1 MERQNLKLIFSEIIE
16 GYSLVNSPTFGDLKI
31 KHINNF
37 DSAQTD
43 IRQDYSFKKAVK
55 EGLPKREDKIKYLI
69 KEKLW
74 DPEKDK
80 EADRIESL
88 TKGMLKTKSKLHLQV
103 QIDQIK
109 KDIKTAETDLIKIK
123 QEKEEIIGFTAEEYA
138 SRRVNEY
145 LMQVSILDK
154 DGKVLFNDEEF
165 GDLEQ
170 EQVNEIMKIYSLNAD
185 KFKAYSLKR
194 IALADFFTNIFYL
207 CEDNLFNF
215 YGKPVI
221 HLTFYQ
227 IEVYSF
233 GRYFKSV
240 IQNSEEKIPEHIME
254 DPDELIEWA
263 QSSKNVKDAME
274 KSNLSDKEHSATSL
288 VGATKE
294 DLKKA
299 GIDTDTDMID
309 LSQEAK
315 KKGGKLSME
324 DLMKLHGVK

>member
-1 MERQNLKLIFSEIIE
+1 MEKQNLKLIFSEIIE

-43 IRQDYSFKKAVK
+43 IKQDYYFKKAAK
-55 EGLPKREDKIKYLI
+55 EGLPEREDKIKYLI
-69 KEKLW
+69 EEKLW

-88 TKGMLKTKSKLHLQV
+88 IKGMMKTKSKLHLQV

-109 KDIKTAETDLIKIK
+109 KDIKAAEADLIKIK
-123 QEKEEIIGFTAEEYA
+123 QKKEEIIGFTAEEYA

-145 LMQVSILDK
+145 LIQVSILNE
-154 DGKVLFNDEEF
+154 DGKALFNDEEF

-170 EQVNEIMKIYSLNAD
+170 GQILEIMGIYSSNTD
-185 KFKAYSLKR
+185 KFKAYNLKR
-194 IALADFFTNIFYL
+194 IALADFFTNIFYI
-207 CEDNLFNF
+207 CEDNIFNF

-233 GRYFKSV
+233 GRYFKSI

-263 QSSKNVKDAME
+263 QSSKNVKEAME
-274 KSNLSDKEHSATSL
+274 KGNSSDKEHGATSL

-299 GIDTDTDMID
+299 GIDEDADMID

-324 DLMKLHGVK
+324 DMMKLHGVK

>member
-1 MERQNLKLIFSEIIE
+1 M
-16 GYSLVNSPTFGDLKI
+16 FGDLKI

-37 DSAQTD
+37 DSARSD
-43 IRQDYSFKKAVK
+43 MIHDYCLTKAAK

-69 KEKLW
+69 EEKLW

-80 EADRIESL
+80 EADRLESL
-88 TKGMLKTKSKLHLQV
+88 IKGMMKTKSKLHLQA

-109 KDIKTAETDLIKIK
+109 KDIKTAEADFLKIK

-138 SRRVNEY
+138 GRRVNEH
-145 LMQVSILDK
+145 LMQISILDK
-154 DGKVLFNDEEF
+154 DDKTLFSEEEF
-165 GDLEQ
+165 GELEQ
-170 EQVNEIMKIYSLNAD
+170 EQIHEILSIYSSNTE
-185 KFKAYSLKR
+185 KFKAHSLKR
-194 IALADFFTNIFYL
+194 IALADFFTNIFYI
-207 CEDNLFNF
+207 CEDNIFNF

-221 HLTFYQ
+221 NLTFYQ
-227 IEVYSF
+227 IEIYSF
-233 GRYFKSV
+233 GRYFKSI
-240 IQNSEEKIPEHIME
+240 IQNSEEKIPEHILE

-274 KSNLSDKEHSATSL
+274 KSSLSDKEHSATSL

-299 GIDTDTDMID
+299 GIDADTDMID

-324 DLMKLHGVK
+324 DMMKLHGVK

>member
-1 MERQNLKLIFSEIIE
+1 MKRERLKLIFSEIIE
-16 GYSLVNSPTFGDLKI
+16 GYSLVNSEMFGDLKI

-37 DSAQTD
+37 DSARSD
-43 IRQDYSFKKAVK
+43 IIHDYCLTKAAK

-69 KEKLW
+69 EEKLW

-80 EADRIESL
+80 EADRLESL
-88 TKGMLKTKSKLHLQV
+88 IKGMMKTKSKLHLQA

-109 KDIKTAETDLIKIK
+109 KDIKTAEADFLKIK

-138 SRRVNEY
+138 GRRVNEH
-145 LMQVSILDK
+145 LMQISILDK
-154 DGKVLFNDEEF
+154 DDKTLFSEEEF
-165 GDLEQ
+165 GELEQ
-170 EQVNEIMKIYSLNAD
+170 EEIHEILSIYSSNTE
-185 KFKAYSLKR
+185 KFKAHSLKR
-194 IALADFFTNIFYL
+194 IALADFFTNIFYI
-207 CEDNLFNF
+207 CEDNIFNF

-221 HLTFYQ
+221 NLTFYQ
-227 IEVYSF
+227 IEIYSF
-233 GRYFKSV
+233 GRYFKSI
-240 IQNSEEKIPEHIME
+240 IQNSEEKIPEHILE

-274 KSNLSDKEHSATSL
+274 KSSLSDKEHSATSL

-299 GIDTDTDMID
+299 GIDADTDMID

-324 DLMKLHGVK
+324 DMMKLHRVK

>member
-1 MERQNLKLIFSEIIE
+1 MERQDLKLIFSEIIE
-16 GYSLVNSPTFGDLKI
+16 GYSLVNSPTYGDLKI

-55 EGLPKREDKIKYLI
+55 DGLPKREDKTKYLI
-69 KEKLW
+69 EEKLW

-88 TKGMLKTKSKLHLQV
+88 IKGMLKTKSKLHLQT

-109 KDIKTAETDLIKIK
+109 KDIKTAEADLIKIK

-145 LMQVSILDK
+145 LMQVSILGK
-154 DGKVLFNDEEF
+154 DGKALFNDEEF
-165 GDLEQ
+165 GDLDQ
-170 EQVNEIMKIYSLNAD
+170 EQVNEIMKIYSSNAD

-194 IALADFFTNIFYL
+194 IALADFFTNIFYI
-207 CEDNLFNF
+207 CEDNIFNF

-221 HLTFYQ
+221 DLTFYQ

-233 GRYFKSV
+233 GRYFKSI
-240 IQNSEEKIPEHIME
+240 IQNSDEKIPEHIME

-274 KSNLSDKEHSATSL
+274 KGNLGDKEHSATSL

-299 GIDTDTDMID
+299 GIDADTDMID

-324 DLMKLHGVK
+324 DMMKLHGVK

>member
-1 MERQNLKLIFSEIIE
+1 M
-16 GYSLVNSPTFGDLKI
+16 VNSEVFGDLKI

-37 DSAQTD
+37 DSAKSD
-43 IRQDYSFKKAVK
+43 IIHDYCLTKAAK
-55 EGLPKREDKIKYLI
+55 EGLSKREDKIKYLI
-69 KEKLW
+69 EEKLW

-88 TKGMLKTKSKLHLQV
+88 IKGMLKTKSKLHLQV

-109 KDIKTAETDLIKIK
+109 KDIKTAEEDLIKIK
-123 QEKEEIIGFTAEEYA
+123 KEKGEIIGFTAEEYA
-138 SRRVNEY
+138 SRRVNEH
-145 LMQVSILDK
+145 LMQISILDK
-154 DGKVLFNDEEF
+154 DDKALFNEEEF
-165 GDLEQ
+165 GELEQ
-170 EQVNEIMKIYSLNAD
+170 EQIHEILSIYSSNTE
-185 KFKAYSLKR
+185 KFQAHSLKR
-194 IALADFFTNIFYL
+194 IALADFFTNIFYI
-207 CEDNLFNF
+207 CEDNIFNF

-221 HLTFYQ
+221 NLTFYQ

-233 GRYFKSV
+233 GRYFKSI
-240 IQNSEEKIPEHIME
+240 IQNSEEKIPEHILE

-263 QSSKNVKDAME
+263 QSGKNVKEALE
-274 KSNLSDKEHSATSL
+274 KSGLKDKEHSATSL

-299 GIDTDTDMID
+299 GIDADTDMID

-324 DLMKLHGVK
+324 DMMKLHGVK

>member
-69 KEKLW
+69 EEKLW
-74 DPEKDK
+74 SPEKDK

-88 TKGMLKTKSKLHLQV
+88 IKGMSKTKSKLHLQV

-170 EQVNEIMKIYSLNAD
+170 EQIHEIMGIYSSNAD

-233 GRYFKSV
+233 GRYFKSI
-240 IQNSEEKIPEHIME
+240 IQNSEEKIPEHILE

-263 QSSKNVKDAME
+263 QSSKNVKDVME
-274 KSNLSDKEHSATSL
+274 KSNSSDKEHGATSL

-299 GIDTDTDMID
+299 GIDEDADMID

>member
-1 MERQNLKLIFSEIIE
+1 MEKQNLKLIFSEIIE

-37 DSAQTD
+37 DSAQSD
-43 IRQDYSFKKAVK
+43 IKQDYCFKKAVK
-55 EGLPKREDKIKYLI
+55 DGLPKKEDKIKYLI

-80 EADRIESL
+80 EADRLESL
-88 TKGMLKTKSKLHLQV
+88 IKGMMKTKSKLHLQA

-109 KDIKTAETDLIKIK
+109 KDIKTAEADFLKIK
-123 QEKEEIIGFTAEEYA
+123 QKKEEAIGFTAEEYA
-138 SRRVNEY
+138 NRRVNEH
-145 LMQVSILDK
+145 LMQVSILGE
-154 DGKVLFNDEEF
+154 DGKTLFNDEEF

-170 EQVNEIMKIYSLNAD
+170 EHVNEIMSIYSSNTD
-185 KFKAYSLKR
+185 KFKAYNLKR
-194 IALADFFTNIFYL
+194 IALADFFTNIFYI
-207 CEDNLFNF
+207 CEDNIFNF

-221 HLTFYQ
+221 NLTFYQ

-233 GRYFKSV
+233 CRYFKSI
-240 IQNSEEKIPEHIME
+240 IQNSEEKIPEHIVE

-263 QSSKNVKDAME
+263 QSSKNVKEAME
-274 KSNLSDKEHSATSL
+274 KGNLGDKEHSATSL

-299 GIDTDTDMID
+299 GIDEDTNMID

-324 DLMKLHGVK
+324 DMMKLHGVK

>member
-1 MERQNLKLIFSEIIE
+1 MEKQNLKLIFSEIIE

-43 IRQDYSFKKAVK
+43 IRQDYCFKKAVK
-55 EGLPKREDKIKYLI
+55 DGLPEREDKMKYLI
-69 KEKLW
+69 EEKLW

-88 TKGMLKTKSKLHLQV
+88 INGMIKTKSKLHLQV

-109 KDIKTAETDLIKIK
+109 KDIKTAEEDLIKIK

-145 LMQVSILDK
+145 LMQVSILNEN
-154 DGKVLFNDEEF
+154 GKTLFNDEEF

-170 EQVNEIMKIYSLNAD
+170 AQILEIMGIYSFNTD
-185 KFKAYSLKR
+185 KFKAYNLKR
-194 IALADFFTNIFYL
+194 IALADFFTNIFYI
-207 CEDNLFNF
+207 CEDNIFNF

-221 HLTFYQ
+221 NLTFYQ

-233 GRYFKSV
+233 GRYFKSI
-240 IQNSEEKIPEHIME
+240 IQNSDEKIPEHIME

-274 KSNLSDKEHSATSL
+274 KSNSSDKEHGATSL

-299 GIDTDTDMID
+299 GIDADTDMID

-324 DLMKLHGVK
+324 DMMKLHGVK